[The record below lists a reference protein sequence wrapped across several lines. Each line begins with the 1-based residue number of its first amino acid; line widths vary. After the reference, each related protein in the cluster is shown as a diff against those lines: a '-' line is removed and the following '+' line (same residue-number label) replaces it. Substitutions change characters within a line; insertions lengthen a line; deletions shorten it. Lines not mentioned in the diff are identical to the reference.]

1 MKSLFSSA
9 RVRIVRRGVL
19 PVLFALGGAAGAY
32 FSGADAR
39 AQSVGFN
46 TNAALLEEVQ
56 KDAPSLERVR
66 HLLSDANPPANPNT
80 PDSNNVPVVAVAAK
94 LGHAEVVSVLITAGA
109 SPTARDPSFH
119 DTSIPHLMAAHD
131 APPNSTANKWEV
143 LQSFSA
149 ALDAISAEF
158 DWNLPD
164 QNNSRPLELLRLA
177 EENAANDDA
186 RAIVREMSAHMIFR
200 GASCRKAL
208 ADSHKHH
215 PTCIGSAGVSL
226 AALVNR
232 AETPD
237 NHALTLAMQAVR
249 DSGLEVSLVGISVGA
264 LPPVAA
270 FFRHVDA
277 VSILLTAGFD
287 PDGRLGTRSV
297 LHQVGRKA
305 DLFAPEMLEVLRSF
319 IDGLHATGQ
328 TDSFD
333 GWNGA
338 SNVGRPLEA
347 LESYA
352 TEDESLRSVVREIQA
367 LMYERGAECANPGSA
382 THCQIP
388 TDEISKTDL
397 REGVDSNF
405 VGDVLTLYARDYGG
419 ATFTL
424 AIPDAGKTAELE
436 SQGWTLRAEADS
448 PPHRVV
454 LSRSRATNEG
464 SEAHLTVTM
473 LAAGGRAAREFRVSI
488 SLFGPVLTLLRGA
501 AREGNVA
508 LLRQLGDE
516 IGARHFNATD
526 FDGVTPLLAVAAT
539 LGHAEAVSV
548 LITAGYNPAARL
560 GRVPHSEVP
569 HLLATAQTTLSA
581 ARRLAVMR
589 SFGDAVETRGTLY
602 DWNQEDSS
610 LRHPLD
616 LLRSAYDAADRAER
630 EVVLQV
636 SDYMLRKGAGCR
648 HPNSYG
654 LVFHPACVGPLGV
667 ALGELVVN
675 PAAPAAA
682 EVAAAARAITE
693 AGISLNLMGVSTD
706 RGGILHEAV
715 YYGHAEAVSVLV
727 AAGFDPNLE
736 ADGYYPLSWIAL
748 FGAAGERDGDAGL
761 NVTPDM
767 PEVLRHFIG
776 GLHAAG
782 LADSFDGW
790 NAASLYGAP
799 LDDLNEN
806 QRPDNPAAN
815 EVHALMYERGGRC
828 ADSEGV
834 RFCEVPVENVLAG
847 SAADFSGPVLTLFAR
862 DFGGAVFSMPAPDS
876 EKTAELAASGWTL
889 HADSSASPERVVLFR
904 VDGKN
909 DGKFADA
916 VFTITMMSP
925 QHGAAREFRVRT
937 ETSSGD
943 AAALRA
949 AVRRGDAGE
958 IGELLFKLGT
968 AYADAVD
975 DDGATPLLL
984 VATELG
990 HAEAVSVLITAGAS
1004 PTLQAERGAFLH
1016 YVALDSA
1023 GNSEAMLRVLRAFIG
1038 AMHSAGRLDSFDGWS
1053 DTGGWRNDS
1062 PMEYIA
1068 DIYDEVGNPNGAML
1082 EIRGLMYERGARC
1095 NSGATNG
1102 WCGVPVEEVGRGVLL
1117 ESAFVGD
1124 VLTVLAR
1131 DFGGITFSLS
1141 FPDVSVRAT
1150 LESRGWI
1157 LRAESEATPA
1167 AVVLSRETAATET
1180 GDADFA
1186 ITMTSPA
1193 HGAAR
1198 IFEVRAEVAGASL
1211 AVDTLRRAAM
1221 NSEHQ
1226 VAREMLRLLGPS
1238 GLDLT
1243 HSDGGG
1249 PLLISVLAR
1258 RDAAMVGILVS
1269 AGYNPNTRH
1278 PDFPLA
1284 TIPHLIVRG
1293 EFGGHARRRWE
1304 LLQSFGDAAAARGAA
1319 FDWNQ
1324 VDDDGR
1330 RPLDLIRAEMA
1341 DANLESAYEMIRMT
1355 DYMLLKGAECS
1366 GALPN
1371 EWKYHRSCIGVFGGR
1386 LAAAATTAGASAGEI
1401 RAAAQAAREAGV
1413 HPDIVGLPDAGSVL
1427 PVAAKRG
1434 RAVAVSVLIAEGAN
1448 PRARADGFAVPHYA
1462 ALLAQG
1468 DEGLTPAVEVLRHF
1482 IGGLHSAGLASA
1494 ADIWDVES
1502 ESGLRPLDVMEED
1515 YAEYNQEEEDG
1526 HVPEVREVHSLMYE
1540 RGARCGGSGAGAG
1553 SFGLSPFCHA
1563 PIERVRLQ
1571 VPETRPPGAVLTL
1584 SARDFGGAVFTMPPP
1599 DAEKTAELQSSGWTL
1614 RASSSPGPEA
1624 LVLSRAAG
1632 ATPAAFTVTMMS
1644 ADNQAARE
1652 FRAQVET
1659 INPALT
1665 SLRAAVAA
1673 GDAGRTRELTG
1684 ILGPAYLDIP
1694 GEDGVT
1700 PLLIEAASMGHAEV
1714 VSVLVVAGHDPNARH
1729 PYFHDFNAA
1738 HIAVFYTESDPSA
1751 GWELLRHFGGAV
1763 DEVGAEFD
1771 WRGTGAMSFA
1781 PLDWLALQSRPESPG
1796 AIVLQMSDYILQR
1809 GGGCGG
1815 FILHSEY
1822 SDYQFAP
1829 ACIGSFGLTLA
1840 NEIARTEG
1848 PRDPETRAAVSA
1860 MLDAG
1865 LDPNIVGVFRRGLIL
1880 PLAASLNYASA
1891 VSVLITAGL
1900 NPDGRTGDGLSALDH
1915 AARGAEASLAL
1926 NVLRHFIGGLQGAGL
1941 ADSFDGWNSASADAA
1956 AIPPLGALNRGA
1968 NPDDIAANETHALIY
1983 ERGGRCDPETT
1994 GKFCEVPIE
2003 IRAANV
2009 SGGQTGGVLTLIA
2022 RDFGG
2027 AVFGMHLPDDAKA
2040 SEISESG
2047 WTLRADDSAS
2057 PARVV
2062 LSRARPLIPTDDT
2075 AVFTVTMTDA
2085 ARETAREFRVWA
2097 GAGMSDLHSLR
2108 SAVWR
2113 GDAMEVA
2120 TLLSTLG
2127 TTYANAEGND
2137 GVTPILLEAAN
2148 LQRAEIVSVLITA
2161 GADPAADTSVGGLP
2175 NIVAR
2180 DADENPAA
2188 ALEVLRYFIGGL
2200 HVAEQADEF
2209 DWNRRFPLD
2218 ALARTSAGGATDIWE
2233 IQALMYE
2240 RGARCDNTEGTP
2252 LCETPREWRG
2262 PETPVAENYVGDV
2275 MTIAARDFGG
2285 AVFSF
2290 APLDAEQ
2297 TQALEDSGWSA
2308 RVQSGSGA
2316 ARMIL
2321 SRARARQEGDLSAS
2335 FAFTAQTADGEEA
2348 RVYRI
2353 SACFETDEEIGG
2365 RCVPREGNFDGI
2377 SQRELCG
2384 AFMGATQDVGGGA
2397 VCKGL
2402 DQRGTFCILDS
2413 TEVFPCRGLFKTA
2426 RTCNFDHNRPLLSP
2440 ALCDA
2445 KCSSGYKAIGGRCC
2459 LESVLETGACIAP
2472 GQGEGQIP
2480 AIQLLAG
2487 N

>member
-1 MKSLFSSA
+1 MKSLSSSA
-9 RVRIVRRGVL
+9 RARIMRRGVFF
-19 PVLFALGGAAGAY
+19 VLFALGGAAGVY
-32 FSGADAR
+32 VSGADAL

-56 KDAPSLERVR
+56 KEAPSLERVR

-109 SPTARDPSFH
+109 NPASRDPSFH

-131 APPNSTANKWEV
+131 APPASTAEKWGV

-149 ALDAISAEF
+149 ALDAIGAEF

-164 QNNSRPLELLRLA
+164 QNNSRPLDLLRLA

-186 RAIVREMSAHMIFR
+186 RAIVRQMSAHMIFR
-200 GASCRKAL
+200 GASCRATL

-215 PTCIGSAGVSL
+215 PTCIGAAGVLL
-226 AALVNR
+226 AALVDR
-232 AETPD
+232 PETPD

-249 DSGLEVSLVGISVGA
+249 DSGLAVARVGVSVGA

-287 PDGRLGTRSV
+287 PDGRRGTRSV

-305 DLFAPEMLEVLRSF
+305 DLFAPEMLAVLRSF
-319 IDGLHATGQ
+319 IGALNETGQ
-328 TDSFD
+328 ANSFD
-333 GWNGA
+333 GWNA
-338 SNVGRPLEA
+338 SSNIGRPLEA
-347 LESYA
+347 LNEYA
-352 TEDESLRSVVREIQA
+352 TEDESLRPVVREIQA
-367 LMYERGAECANPGSA
+367 LMYERGAECANPGSEP
-382 THCQIP
+382 HCQIP
-388 TDEISKTDL
+388 ADEIFKTDV
-397 REGVDSNF
+397 REDLDANF
-405 VGDVLTLYARDYGG
+405 VGDVLTLFARDYGG
-419 ATFTL
+419 AAFTL
-424 AIPDAGKTAELE
+424 ALPDAGKTAELE

-454 LSRSRATNEG
+454 LSRSRATDEG
-464 SEAHLTVTM
+464 SEALLTVTM
-473 LAAGGRAAREFRVSI
+473 LAAGGRAAREFRISI
-488 SLFGPVLTLLRGA
+488 SLFGPILTLLQDA

-508 LLRQLGDE
+508 LLRQLGGE

-526 FDGVTPLLAVAAT
+526 RDGITPLLAVAAT

-560 GRVPHSEVP
+560 GAPPYSEVP
-569 HLLATAQTTLSA
+569 HLLATARTTLSA
-581 ARRLAVMR
+581 ARRLEVVR

-602 DWNQEDSS
+602 NWNQEDSS

-630 EVVLQV
+630 EVVLQI
-636 SDYMLRKGAGCR
+636 SDYMLRKGAECR
-648 HPNSYG
+648 RPNSFG

-667 ALGELVVN
+667 ALGELIAR
-675 PAAPAAA
+675 PEPPAAA
-682 EVAAAARAITE
+682 EVAVAARAITE

-715 YYGHAEAVSVLV
+715 YLGHAEAVSVLV
-727 AAGFDPNLE
+727 AAGFDPNSRS
-736 ADGYYPLSWIAL
+736 DGYYPLTWIAL
-748 FGAAGERDGDAGL
+748 FGAAGESDGDLGL
-761 NVTPDM
+761 NLTPDM

-776 GLHAAG
+776 GLNAAG

-790 NAASLYGAP
+790 NAESLYGAP
-799 LDDLNEN
+799 LDDLNEHS
-806 QRPDNPAAN
+806 RPDNPAAN
-815 EVHALMYERGGRC
+815 EVHALMYERGARC
-828 ADSEGV
+828 SSSVAV
-834 RFCEVPVENVLAG
+834 KFCLVPVENVLAR

-862 DFGGAVFSMPAPDS
+862 DFGGAAFSMPPPDS
-876 EKTAELAASGWTL
+876 AKAAELAASGWTL
-889 HADSSASPERVVLFR
+889 HADSSANPERVVLFR
-904 VDGKN
+904 VGGKN
-909 DGKFADA
+909 GGKSADA
-916 VFTITMMSP
+916 TFTITMASP
-925 QHGAAREFRVRT
+925 SRGAAREFRVRT
-937 ETSSGD
+937 ETSSAD
-943 AAALRA
+943 AAPLRA
-949 AVRRGDAGE
+949 AVRRGDAAE
-958 IGELLFKLGT
+958 IAELLFKLGT

-975 DDGATPLLL
+975 NDGVTPLLL

-1004 PTLQAERGAFLH
+1004 PTLQAEKGAFLH

-1023 GNSEAMLRVLRAFIG
+1023 ENSAAMLRVLRAFIG
-1038 AMHSAGRLDSFDGWS
+1038 AMHSAGRADSFDGWS
-1053 DTGGWRNDS
+1053 DLGGWRNDS
-1062 PMEYIA
+1062 PMEYIT
-1068 DIYDEVGNPNGAML
+1068 DIYGEVENPDDAML
-1082 EIRGLMYERGARC
+1082 EIRALMHERGARC
-1095 NSGATNG
+1095 NSGATHG
-1102 WCGVPVEEVGRGVLL
+1102 WCGIPTEDVIRGILL
-1117 ESAFVGD
+1117 ESAFAGD

-1141 FPDVSVRAT
+1141 LPDDSARAD
-1150 LESRGWI
+1150 LESGGWV
-1157 LRAESEATPA
+1157 LRADSDATPA
-1167 AVVLSRETAATET
+1167 AVVLSRASAATET
-1180 GDADFA
+1180 SGAGFT

-1198 IFEVRAEVAGASL
+1198 IFDVYAEIAGISQ
-1211 AVDTLRRAAM
+1211 AVDALRSAAM
-1221 NSEHQ
+1221 SSDYHT
-1226 VAREMLRLLGPS
+1226 ARQLLRLLGPA

-1243 HSDGGG
+1243 HWHGGG
-1249 PLLISVLAR
+1249 ALLISVLAR
-1258 RDAAMVGILVS
+1258 KDAEMVGILVS

-1278 PDFPLA
+1278 LDFPQS
-1284 TIPHLIVRG
+1284 TIPHLIVQG
-1293 EFGGHARRRWE
+1293 EFGNDSRRQWE
-1304 LLQSFGDAAAARGAA
+1304 MLQNFGDALGARGAV

-1324 VDDDGR
+1324 VDGDGR
-1330 RPLDLIRAEMA
+1330 RPLDLIRAAMA
-1341 DANLESAYEMIRMT
+1341 RVDLERGYEMIRMT
-1355 DYMLLKGAECS
+1355 DYMLLKGATCS
-1366 GALPN
+1366 DSLPN
-1371 EWKYHRSCIGVFGGR
+1371 NWKYHRSCVGVFGER
-1386 LAAAATTAGASAGEI
+1386 LAAAATTAGASAADI
-1401 RAAAQAAREAGV
+1401 RAALRAAAAAGV
-1413 HPDIVGLPDAGSVL
+1413 RPDIVGLPDAGGVL

-1434 RAVAVSVLIAEGAN
+1434 IAVAVSVLIAEGAN
-1448 PRARADGFAVPHYA
+1448 PRATADGLAVPHYA

-1468 DEGLTPAVEVLRHF
+1468 DEDLTPAVEVLRHF
-1482 IGGLHSAGLASA
+1482 IGGLHSAGLAND
-1494 ADIWDVES
+1494 ADIWNFES
-1502 ESGLRPLDVMEED
+1502 ESGLRPLDIMERD

-1540 RGARCGGSGAGAG
+1540 RGARCGGSGSGVG
-1553 SFGLSPFCHA
+1553 SSGVSPFCHA

-1571 VPETRPPGAVLTL
+1571 IPESRPPGAVLTL
-1584 SARDFGGAVFTMPPP
+1584 NARDFGGAVFTMPPP

-1624 LVLSRAAG
+1624 LILSRASG

-1665 SLRAAVAA
+1665 SLRAAVNA
-1673 GDAGRTRELTG
+1673 GDAGRTRELTE
-1684 ILGPAYLDIP
+1684 ILGPAYRDVP
-1694 GEDGVT
+1694 GDDGIT
-1700 PLLIEAASMGHAEV
+1700 PLLIEAAALGHAEV
-1714 VSVLVVAGHDPNARH
+1714 VSVLVVAGHDPDARH
-1729 PYFHDFNAA
+1729 PFFHDFNVA
-1738 HIAVFYTESDPSA
+1738 HIAALYTEVSRSA
-1751 GWELLRHFGGAV
+1751 GWELLRHFGDAV
-1763 DEVGAEFD
+1763 DESGAEFD
-1771 WRGTGAMSFA
+1771 WRGTSAMSLT
-1781 PLDWLALQSRPESPG
+1781 PLDWLALQISPQSPD
-1796 AIVLQMSDYILQR
+1796 AVAMRMSDYMLQR

-1815 FILHSEY
+1815 LVLNAEY
-1822 SDYQFAP
+1822 GDYQFAP

-1840 NEIARTEG
+1840 NEIARSEG

-1865 LDPNIVGVFRRGLIL
+1865 LDPNIVGVFGRGLVL
-1880 PLAASLNYASA
+1880 PLAASLNYAPA
-1891 VSVLITAGL
+1891 VSILITAGV
-1900 NPDGRTGDGLSALDH
+1900 NPDGRTSDGLSALDH

-1926 NVLRHFIGGLQGAGL
+1926 NVVRHFIGGLQDAGL
-1941 ADSFDGWNSASADAA
+1941 ADSFGGWNSASADAA
-1956 AIPPLGALNRGA
+1956 AIPPLGALSRNG
-1968 NPDDIAANETHALIY
+1968 NPDDIAANEMHALIY

-1994 GKFCEVPIE
+1994 GKFCEIPIE
-2003 IRAANV
+2003 IRTATV

-2027 AVFGMHLPDDAKA
+2027 AVFGMPPPDDAKA

-2047 WTLRADDSAS
+2047 WTLRADNSAS

-2097 GAGMSDLHSLR
+2097 GAEQSDLHSLR

-2113 GDAMEVA
+2113 GDAAEVA
-2120 TLLSTLG
+2120 ALLSTLG
-2127 TTYANAEGND
+2127 TTYANAAGND
-2137 GVTPILLEAAN
+2137 GMTPILLEAAN
-2148 LQRAEIVSVLITA
+2148 LQWAEIVSVLITA
-2161 GADPAADTSVGGLP
+2161 GADPAAEASVGGLP

-2200 HVAEQADEF
+2200 HAAEKADEF
-2209 DWNRRFPLD
+2209 DWNSRFPLG
-2218 ALARTSAGGATDIWE
+2218 ALARTSAGDAADIWE

-2240 RGARCDNTEGTP
+2240 RGARCDNPEGMP

-2262 PETPVAENYVGDV
+2262 AETPVAENYVGDV

-2290 APLDAEQ
+2290 APLASERML
-2297 TQALEDSGWSA
+2297 ALENSGWNA

-2321 SRARARQEGDLSAS
+2321 SRARARREGDLSAS
-2335 FAFTAQTADGEEA
+2335 FAFAARTADGAEA
-2348 RVYRI
+2348 RAYRI
-2353 SACFETDEEIGG
+2353 SACFETDEEVGG
-2365 RCVPREGNFDGI
+2365 MCVPREGNFDGI
-2377 SQRELCG
+2377 SQREMCG
-2384 AFMGATQDVGGGA
+2384 AFMGAARDVSGGA

-2402 DQRGTFCILDS
+2402 DRRGTFCILDS

-2426 RTCNFDHNRPLLSP
+2426 RTCNFDHNRPMLSP

-2445 KCSSGYKAIGGRCC
+2445 KCSSDYKAIGGRCC
-2459 LESVLETGACIAP
+2459 LESVLETGACITP
-2472 GQGEGQIP
+2472 EQMEGEIP
-2480 AIQLLAG
+2480 AIQAPTG